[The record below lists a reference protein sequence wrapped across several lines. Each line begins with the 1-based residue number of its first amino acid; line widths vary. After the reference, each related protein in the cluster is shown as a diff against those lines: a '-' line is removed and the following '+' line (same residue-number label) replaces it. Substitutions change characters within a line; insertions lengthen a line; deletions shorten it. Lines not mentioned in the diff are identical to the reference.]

1 MDTTRL
7 ILVVSLGLVLL
18 LIWQAWQQEYGI
30 APSGR
35 EAPVAS
41 PEAVEGPADVPT
53 VVSEEQPESPE
64 ALQETVQSPLESAQR
79 IYVHTDVLDV
89 EIDTRGGD
97 IRTAKLLKYPVSV
110 KQPDE
115 PFLLLNDTPPMI
127 FLVQGGFRT
136 RDPAP
141 THHAVYQV
149 AETEYRLE
157 EGSDEIRIPL
167 TWHSENGLSVTKVYT
182 FQRGSYLI
190 DMSYEVDNRTQKPW
204 RGHLYGQLQRNESD
218 NGNRSRFIYT
228 YTGAAISSPDNRY
241 EKIKFKA
248 MEEQNLSRNIKDG
261 WIAMLQH
268 YFVAALIPDPG
279 REYHYYTL
287 ALGDGRYVA
296 GLYGPD
302 QAIAPNG
309 RGTFQLRVYVGPKI
323 QKTLAAIAPDLD
335 LTVDYGW
342 LWFIGQLLYWLLEK
356 LFAITGNWGWAIVL
370 VTIVIKALF
379 FPLSAASYRSMA
391 NMRRV
396 QPRMMAVRERF
407 GNDRARM
414 NQAMMELY
422 KEEKINPLGGCLPIV
437 VQIPVF
443 IALYWVLLESVELR
457 QADFMLWIHDLSTR
471 DPYFVLPL
479 LMGVSMFLQQ
489 KLNPAPID
497 PVQAKVMQLMPVI
510 FTFFFAFFPAG
521 LVLYWLVNNIL
532 SIAQQWLITRRIV
545 QVGQHA

>member
-7 ILVVSLGLVLL
+7 ILVVSLGLVSL
-18 LIWQAWQQEYGI
+18 LIWQAWQQEYGT

-35 EAPVAS
+35 EAPVAR
-41 PEAVEGPADVPT
+41 PEAVEGPADVPA

-64 ALQETVQSPLESAQR
+64 ALQETVRSPLERAQR
-79 IYVHTDVLDV
+79 IYVQTDVLDV

-97 IRTAKLLKYPVSV
+97 IRTAKLLKYPISV

-149 AETEYRLE
+149 AKTEYRLE

-182 FQRGSYLI
+182 FRRGSYLI

-204 RGHLYGQLQRNESD
+204 RGRLYGQLQRNESD

-248 MEEQNLSRNIKDG
+248 MEKQNLSRNIKDG

-370 VTIVIKALF
+370 VTIIIKALF

-396 QPRMMAVRERF
+396 QPRMMAIRERF
-407 GNDRARM
+407 GKDRARM

-457 QADFMLWIHDLSTR
+457 QADFMLWIHDLSSR

-497 PVQAKVMQLMPVI
+497 PVQAKVMQLMPII

-532 SIAQQWLITRRIV
+532 SIAQQWLITRRIAPV
-545 QVGQHA
+545 DQHA

>member
-18 LIWQAWQQEYGI
+18 LIWQAWQQEYGT

-41 PEAVEGPADVPT
+41 PEAVEGAVDVPT

-79 IYVHTDVLDV
+79 IYVQTDVLDV

-115 PFLLLNDTPPMI
+115 PFVLLNDTPPMI
-127 FLVQGGFRT
+127 FLVQGGFLP
-136 RDPAP
+136 RDQPP

-167 TWHSENGLSVTKVYT
+167 TWHSDSGLSVTKVYT

-218 NGNRSRFIYT
+218 NGNQSSFIYT

-248 MEEQNLSRNIKDG
+248 MEKQNLSRSIKDG
-261 WIAMLQH
+261 WVAMLQH

-342 LWFIGQLLYWLLEK
+342 LWFIGQPLFWLLEK

-370 VTIVIKALF
+370 VTIVIKTLF

-396 QPRMMAVRERF
+396 QPRMMAIRERF

-414 NQAMMELY
+414 NQGMMELY

-532 SIAQQWLITRRIV
+532 SIAQQWLITRRIE
-545 QVGQHA
+545 QVDQHA

>member
-7 ILVVSLGLVLL
+7 ILVVSLGLVSL
-18 LIWQAWQQEYGI
+18 LIWQAWQQEYGT

-35 EAPVAS
+35 EAPVAR
-41 PEAVEGPADVPT
+41 PEAVEGPADVPA

-64 ALQETVQSPLESAQR
+64 ALQETVQSPLERAQR
-79 IYVHTDVLDV
+79 IYVQTDVLDV

-97 IRTAKLLKYPVSV
+97 IRTAKLLKYPISV

-149 AETEYRLE
+149 AKTEYRLE

-182 FQRGSYLI
+182 FRRGSYLI

-248 MEEQNLSRNIKDG
+248 MEKQNLSRNIKDG

-370 VTIVIKALF
+370 VTIIIKALF

-396 QPRMMAVRERF
+396 QPRMMAIRERF
-407 GNDRARM
+407 GKDRARM

-457 QADFMLWIHDLSTR
+457 QADFMLWIHDLSSR

-497 PVQAKVMQLMPVI
+497 PVQAKVMQLMPII

-532 SIAQQWLITRRIV
+532 SIAQQWLITRRIAPV
-545 QVGQHA
+545 DQHA

>member
-18 LIWQAWQQEYGI
+18 LIWQAWQQEYGTV
-30 APSGR
+30 PSGR

-53 VVSEEQPESPE
+53 VVSEEQPESPQ

-79 IYVHTDVLDV
+79 IYVQTDVLDV

-97 IRTAKLLKYPVSV
+97 IRTAKLLKYAVSV

-127 FLVQGGFRT
+127 FLVQGGFRS

-167 TWHSENGLSVTKVYT
+167 TWHSDNGLSVTKVYT

-218 NGNRSRFIYT
+218 NGSQSRFIYT

-241 EKIKFKA
+241 EKIKFKE

-287 ALGDGRYVA
+287 ALGDSRYVA

-309 RGTFQLRVYVGPKI
+309 RGTFQLKIYVGPKI

-356 LFAITGNWGWAIVL
+356 LFVITGNWGWAIVL

-396 QPRMMAVRERF
+396 QPRMMAMRERF
-407 GNDRARM
+407 GKDRARM

-457 QADFMLWIHDLSTR
+457 QADFMLWIHDLSSR

-497 PVQAKVMQLMPVI
+497 PVQAKVMQLMPII

-532 SIAQQWLITRRIV
+532 SIAQQWLITRRIAPV
-545 QVGQHA
+545 DQHA

>member
-7 ILVVSLGLVLL
+7 ILVVSLGLVSL
-18 LIWQAWQQEYGI
+18 LIWQAWQQEYGT

-35 EAPVAS
+35 EAPVAR
-41 PEAVEGPADVPT
+41 PEAVEGPADVPA

-64 ALQETVQSPLESAQR
+64 ALQETVRSPLERAQR
-79 IYVHTDVLDV
+79 IYVQTDVLDV

-97 IRTAKLLKYPVSV
+97 IRTAKLLKYPISV

-149 AETEYRLE
+149 AKTEYRLE

-182 FQRGSYLI
+182 FRRGSYLI

-204 RGHLYGQLQRNESD
+204 RGRLYGQLQRNESD

-248 MEEQNLSRNIKDG
+248 MEKQNLSRNIKDG

-370 VTIVIKALF
+370 VTIIIKALF

-396 QPRMMAVRERF
+396 QPRMMAIRERF
-407 GNDRARM
+407 GKDRARM

-497 PVQAKVMQLMPVI
+497 PVQAKVMQLMPII

-532 SIAQQWLITRRIV
+532 SIAQQWLITRRIAPV
-545 QVGQHA
+545 DQHA

>member
-18 LIWQAWQQEYGI
+18 LIWQAWQQEYGTV
-30 APSGR
+30 PSGR

-53 VVSEEQPESPE
+53 VVSEKQPESPQ

-79 IYVHTDVLDV
+79 IYVQTDVLDV

-115 PFLLLNDTPPMI
+115 PFLLLNDIPPMI
-127 FLVQGGFRT
+127 FLVQGGFRS

-204 RGHLYGQLQRNESD
+204 RGHLYGQLQRNETD

-309 RGTFQLRVYVGPKI
+309 RGTFQLKIYVGPKI

-356 LFAITGNWGWAIVL
+356 LFVITGNWGWAIVL

-396 QPRMMAVRERF
+396 QPRMMAIRERF

-457 QADFMLWIHDLSTR
+457 QADFMLWIHDLSSR

-497 PVQAKVMQLMPVI
+497 PVQAKVMQLMPII

-532 SIAQQWLITRRIV
+532 SIAQQWLITRRIAPV
-545 QVGQHA
+545 DQHA

>member
-287 ALGDGRYVA
+287 ALGDGRYIA
-296 GLYGPD
+296 GLYGPE

-342 LWFIGQLLYWLLEK
+342 LWFIGQLLFWLLEK
-356 LFAITGNWGWAIVL
+356 LFVITGNWGWAIVL

-532 SIAQQWLITRRIV
+532 SIAQQWLITRRIA

>member
-18 LIWQAWQQEYGI
+18 LIWQAWQQEYGT

-41 PEAVEGPADVPT
+41 PEAVEGAVDVPT

-79 IYVHTDVLDV
+79 IYVQTDVLDV

-115 PFLLLNDTPPMI
+115 PFVLLNDTPPMI
-127 FLVQGGFRT
+127 FLVQGGFLP
-136 RDPAP
+136 RDQPP

-167 TWHSENGLSVTKVYT
+167 TWHSDNGLSVTKVYT

-218 NGNRSRFIYT
+218 NGNQSSFIYT

-248 MEEQNLSRNIKDG
+248 MEKQNLSRSIKDG
-261 WIAMLQH
+261 WVAMLQH

-342 LWFIGQLLYWLLEK
+342 LWFIGQPLFWLLEK

-370 VTIVIKALF
+370 VTIVIKTLF

-396 QPRMMAVRERF
+396 QPRMMAIRERF

-414 NQAMMELY
+414 NQGMMELY

-532 SIAQQWLITRRIV
+532 SIAQQWLITRRIE
-545 QVGQHA
+545 QVDQHA

>member
-115 PFLLLNDTPPMI
+115 PFQLLNDTPPMI

-136 RDPAP
+136 HDPAP

-218 NGNRSRFIYT
+218 NGNSRFIYT

-287 ALGDGRYVA
+287 ALGDGRYIA
-296 GLYGPD
+296 GLYGPE

-532 SIAQQWLITRRIV
+532 SIAQQWLITRRIA

>member
-41 PEAVEGPADVPT
+41 QEAVEGPADVPT

-532 SIAQQWLITRRIV
+532 SIAQQWLITRRIA

>member
-7 ILVVSLGLVLL
+7 ILVVSLGLVSL
-18 LIWQAWQQEYGI
+18 LIWQAWQQEYGT

-41 PEAVEGPADVPT
+41 PEAVEGPADVPA

-64 ALQETVQSPLESAQR
+64 ALQETVQSPLERAQR
-79 IYVHTDVLDV
+79 IYVQTDVLDV

-97 IRTAKLLKYPVSV
+97 IRTAKLLKYPISV

-149 AETEYRLE
+149 AKTEYRLE

-182 FQRGSYLI
+182 FRRGSYLI

-248 MEEQNLSRNIKDG
+248 MEKQNLSRNIKDG

-370 VTIVIKALF
+370 VTIIIKALF

-396 QPRMMAVRERF
+396 QPRMMAIRERF
-407 GNDRARM
+407 GKDRARM

-457 QADFMLWIHDLSTR
+457 QADFMLWIHDLSSR

-497 PVQAKVMQLMPVI
+497 PVQAKVMQLMPII

-532 SIAQQWLITRRIV
+532 SIAQQWLITRRIAPV
-545 QVGQHA
+545 DQHA